1 VRQITPE
8 FRNPPERRCEPAQK
22 EASVALSGNQ
32 SPQKR
37 GIDWQAI
44 LRILLMQVLVL
55 LALSA
60 AFIGYVNWSS
70 DRAWEEFL
78 AADKAAMPD
87 PRPQSQSSAPIQR
100 VKDKLRCARRA

>member
-1 VRQITPE
+1 M
-8 FRNPPERRCEPAQK
+8 
-22 EASVALSGNQ
+22 ALSGNQ